1 MDGTDIVSKH
11 NRSAG
16 MMEDNTAGFSLV
28 LRRRLMTV
36 DRISGFLQGAS
47 MPLRLHVSPI
57 MTVRAALRY
66 EALAHDETVLARRAR
81 LAWLAY
87 RMAVA
92 DGLFRNVTDPA
103 VMDGLRW
110 MLSTGITDG
119 ELFDAGLSSGIV
131 LAAATCDDAVWV
143 RSRRRFR
150 GRRGASIRC
159 GRRGPH
165 ALVGLAFLV
174 LSFRCRWVVDGFVS
188 GKGWLFIPPGW
199 AGKPGS
205 RCAWGRQSPTQ
216 VSYDVRP

>member
-1 MDGTDIVSKH
+1 MDGTDIVKTK
-11 NRSAG
+11 RSAG
-16 MMEDNTAGFSLV
+16 MMEDNTDAGFSPI

-66 EALAHDETVLARRAR
+66 EALARDETVLARRAR

-110 MLSTGITDG
+110 T
-119 ELFDAGLSSGIV
+119 
-131 LAAATCDDAVWV
+131 
-143 RSRRRFR
+143 
-150 GRRGASIRC
+150 ASC
-159 GRRGPH
+159 
-165 ALVGLAFLV
+165 
-174 LSFRCRWVVDGFVS
+174 SM
-188 GKGWLFIPPGW
+188 
-199 AGKPGS
+199 PGS
-205 RCAWGRQSPTQ
+205 RPASCSPP
-216 VSYDVRP
+216 RPVTTRMGSFTTSLPRSPRGVDPLWPPRAARACRVGIPGSLFSLQMGGGWVCFG

>member
-1 MDGTDIVSKH
+1 MCIGRTDIVSKH
-11 NRSAG
+11 NRLAG
-16 MMEDNTAGFSLV
+16 MMEDNTAGFSPV

-47 MPLRLHVSPI
+47 MPLRPRVSPI
-57 MTVRAALRY
+57 VTVRAAIRY
-66 EALAHDETVLARRAR
+66 EELARDETVLARRAR

-131 LAAATCDDAVWV
+131 LAAATCDDAYGFVHDV
-143 RSRRRFR
+143 ASAVAE
-150 GRRGASIRC
+150 GRRSAV
-159 GRRGPH
+159 
-165 ALVGLAFLV
+165 AAM
-174 LSFRCRWVVDGFVS
+174 
-188 GKGWLFIPPGW
+188 
-199 AGKPGS
+199 S
-205 RCAWGRQSPTQ
+205 RTRL
-216 VSYDVRP
+216 

>member
-1 MDGTDIVSKH
+1 MCIGRTDIVSKH

-66 EALAHDETVLARRAR
+66 EALARDETVLARRAR

-110 MLSTGITDG
+110 MLSAGITDG

-131 LAAATCDDAVWV
+131 LAAATCDDAYGFVLGV
-143 RSRRRFR
+143 ASAVAE
-150 GRRGASIRC
+150 GRRSAV
-159 GRRGPH
+159 
-165 ALVGLAFLV
+165 AAM
-174 LSFRCRWVVDGFVS
+174 
-188 GKGWLFIPPGW
+188 
-199 AGKPGS
+199 S
-205 RCAWGRQSPTQ
+205 RTRL
-216 VSYDVRP
+216 

>member
-1 MDGTDIVSKH
+1 MDGTDIVKTK
-11 NRSAG
+11 RSAG

-47 MPLRLHVSPI
+47 MPLRLHASPI
-57 MTVRAALRY
+57 VTVRAALRY
-66 EALAHDETVLARRAR
+66 EALARDETVLARRAR

-131 LAAATCDDAVWV
+131 LAAATCDDAYGFVHDV
-143 RSRRRFR
+143 ASAVAE
-150 GRRGASIRC
+150 GRRSAV
-159 GRRGPH
+159 
-165 ALVGLAFLV
+165 AAM
-174 LSFRCRWVVDGFVS
+174 
-188 GKGWLFIPPGW
+188 
-199 AGKPGS
+199 S
-205 RCAWGRQSPTQ
+205 RTRL
-216 VSYDVRP
+216 

>member
-16 MMEDNTAGFSLV
+16 MMEDNTAGFVPV

-47 MPLRLHVSPI
+47 MPLRLQASPI
-57 MTVRAALRY
+57 VTVRAAIRY
-66 EALAHDETVLARRAR
+66 EALARDETVLARRAR

-131 LAAATCDDAVWV
+131 LAAATCD
-143 RSRRRFR
+143 
-150 GRRGASIRC
+150 GAC
-159 GRRGPH
+159 
-165 ALVGLAFLV
+165 
-174 LSFRCRWVVDGFVS
+174 GFVR
-188 GKGWLFIPPGW
+188 GIAAAVADTRRPVLED
-199 AGKPGS
+199 ALS
-205 RCAWGRQSPTQ
+205 RM
-216 VSYDVRP
+216 

>member
-1 MDGTDIVSKH
+1 MEPSPARERQFACGHSLFRACPRSRYHLWDAWMDGTDIVKTK
-11 NRSAG
+11 RSAG
-16 MMEDNTAGFSLV
+16 MMEDNTDAGFSPV

-47 MPLRLHVSPI
+47 MPLRPRVSPI
-57 MTVRAALRY
+57 VTVRAAIRY
-66 EALAHDETVLARRAR
+66 EELARDETALARRAS

-131 LAAATCDDAVWV
+131 LAAATCDDAYGFVHDV
-143 RSRRRFR
+143 ASAVAE
-150 GRRGASIRC
+150 GRRSAV
-159 GRRGPH
+159 
-165 ALVGLAFLV
+165 AAM
-174 LSFRCRWVVDGFVS
+174 
-188 GKGWLFIPPGW
+188 
-199 AGKPGS
+199 S
-205 RCAWGRQSPTQ
+205 RTRL
-216 VSYDVRP
+216 

>member
-1 MDGTDIVSKH
+1 MEPSPARERQFACGHSLFRACPRSRYHLWDAWMDGTDIVKTK
-11 NRSAG
+11 RSAG
-16 MMEDNTAGFSLV
+16 MMEDNTDAGFSPI

-47 MPLRLHVSPI
+47 IPLRPRVSPI
-57 MTVRAALRY
+57 VTVRAAIRY
-66 EALAHDETVLARRAR
+66 EALARDETALARRAR

-131 LAAATCDDAVWV
+131 LAAATCDDAYGFVHDV
-143 RSRRRFR
+143 ASAVAE
-150 GRRGASIRC
+150 GRRSAVAAV
-159 GRRGPH
+159 GRTR
-165 ALVGLAFLV
+165 L
-174 LSFRCRWVVDGFVS
+174 
-188 GKGWLFIPPGW
+188 
-199 AGKPGS
+199 
-205 RCAWGRQSPTQ
+205 
-216 VSYDVRP
+216 

>member
-1 MDGTDIVSKH
+1 MEPSPARERQFACGHSLFRACPRSRYHLWDAWMDGTDIVKTK
-11 NRSAG
+11 RSAG
-16 MMEDNTAGFSLV
+16 MMEDNTDAGFSPI

-57 MTVRAALRY
+57 VTVRAAIRY
-66 EALAHDETVLARRAR
+66 EELARDETVLARRAR

-131 LAAATCDDAVWV
+131 LAAATCDDAYGFVHDV
-143 RSRRRFR
+143 ASAVAE
-150 GRRGASIRC
+150 GRRSAVAAV
-159 GRRGPH
+159 GRTR
-165 ALVGLAFLV
+165 L
-174 LSFRCRWVVDGFVS
+174 
-188 GKGWLFIPPGW
+188 
-199 AGKPGS
+199 
-205 RCAWGRQSPTQ
+205 
-216 VSYDVRP
+216 

>member
-1 MDGTDIVSKH
+1 MEPSPARERQFACGHSLFRACPRSRYHLWDAWMDGTDIVSKH

-16 MMEDNTAGFSLV
+16 MMEDNTDAGFSLV

-57 MTVRAALRY
+57 VTVRAAIRY
-66 EALAHDETVLARRAR
+66 EELARDETVLARRAR

-131 LAAATCDDAVWV
+131 LAAATCDDAYGFVHDV
-143 RSRRRFR
+143 ASAVAE
-150 GRRGASIRC
+150 GRRSAV
-159 GRRGPH
+159 
-165 ALVGLAFLV
+165 AAM
-174 LSFRCRWVVDGFVS
+174 
-188 GKGWLFIPPGW
+188 
-199 AGKPGS
+199 S
-205 RCAWGRQSPTQ
+205 RTRL
-216 VSYDVRP
+216 

>member
-47 MPLRLHVSPI
+47 MLLRPRVSPI
-57 MTVRAALRY
+57 VTVRAALRY

-131 LAAATCDDAVWV
+131 LAAATCDDAYGFVHDV
-143 RSRRRFR
+143 ASAVAE
-150 GRRGASIRC
+150 GRRSAVAAV
-159 GRRGPH
+159 GRTR
-165 ALVGLAFLV
+165 L
-174 LSFRCRWVVDGFVS
+174 
-188 GKGWLFIPPGW
+188 
-199 AGKPGS
+199 
-205 RCAWGRQSPTQ
+205 
-216 VSYDVRP
+216 

>member
-1 MDGTDIVSKH
+1 MEPSPARERQFACGHSLFRACPRSRYHLWDAWMDGTDIVKTK
-11 NRSAG
+11 RSAG
-16 MMEDNTAGFSLV
+16 MMEDNTDAGFSPI

-47 MPLRLHVSPI
+47 MPLRLHASPI

-66 EALAHDETVLARRAR
+66 EALARDETVLARRAR

-131 LAAATCDDAVWV
+131 LAAATCDDAYGFVHDV
-143 RSRRRFR
+143 ASAVAE
-150 GRRGASIRC
+150 GRRSAV
-159 GRRGPH
+159 
-165 ALVGLAFLV
+165 AAM
-174 LSFRCRWVVDGFVS
+174 
-188 GKGWLFIPPGW
+188 
-199 AGKPGS
+199 S
-205 RCAWGRQSPTQ
+205 RTRL
-216 VSYDVRP
+216 

>member
-1 MDGTDIVSKH
+1 
-11 NRSAG
+11 
-16 MMEDNTAGFSLV
+16 MMEDNTAGFVPV

-57 MTVRAALRY
+57 MTVRAAIRY
-66 EALAHDETVLARRAR
+66 EALARDETVLARRAR

-110 MLSTGITDG
+110 MLSTGLTEG

-131 LAAATCDDAVWV
+131 LAAVTCD
-143 RSRRRFR
+143 
-150 GRRGASIRC
+150 GAC
-159 GRRGPH
+159 
-165 ALVGLAFLV
+165 
-174 LSFRCRWVVDGFVS
+174 GFVR
-188 GKGWLFIPPGW
+188 GIAAAVADTRRPVLED
-199 AGKPGS
+199 ALS
-205 RCAWGRQSPTQ
+205 RM
-216 VSYDVRP
+216 

>member
-1 MDGTDIVSKH
+1 MDGTDIVKTK
-11 NRSAG
+11 RSAG
-16 MMEDNTAGFSLV
+16 MMEDNTDAGFSPI

-57 MTVRAALRY
+57 VTVRAAIRY
-66 EALAHDETVLARRAR
+66 EELARDETTLEQQAS

-87 RMAVA
+87 RMAMA
-92 DGLFRNVTDPA
+92 DRLFRDVVDPA

-110 MLSTGITDG
+110 MLSTGRR
-119 ELFDAGLSSGIV
+119 
-131 LAAATCDDAVWV
+131 VWV
-143 RSRRRFR
+143 RPRRRFR

-159 GRRGPH
+159 GRHEPH

>member
-1 MDGTDIVSKH
+1 MDGTDIVKTK
-11 NRSAG
+11 RSAG
-16 MMEDNTAGFSLV
+16 MMEDNTDAGFSPI

-47 MPLRLHVSPI
+47 IPLRLHASPI

-66 EALAHDETVLARRAR
+66 EALARDETVLARRAR

-131 LAAATCDDAVWV
+131 LAAATCDDA
-143 RSRRRFR
+143 
-150 GRRGASIRC
+150 C
-159 GRRGPH
+159 
-165 ALVGLAFLV
+165 
-174 LSFRCRWVVDGFVS
+174 GFVR
-188 GKGWLFIPPGW
+188 GIAAAVADTRRPVLED
-199 AGKPGS
+199 ALS
-205 RCAWGRQSPTQ
+205 RM
-216 VSYDVRP
+216 

>member
-1 MDGTDIVSKH
+1 MQKMGKGWNHRPHANGNSRAGILFFRACPRSRYHLWDAWMDGTDIVSKH

-16 MMEDNTAGFSLV
+16 MMEDNTAGFSPI

-57 MTVRAALRY
+57 VTVRAAIRY
-66 EALAHDETVLARRAR
+66 EELAHDETVLARRAR

-131 LAAATCDDAVWV
+131 LAAATCDDAYGFVHDV
-143 RSRRRFR
+143 ASAVAE
-150 GRRGASIRC
+150 GRRSAV
-159 GRRGPH
+159 
-165 ALVGLAFLV
+165 AAM
-174 LSFRCRWVVDGFVS
+174 
-188 GKGWLFIPPGW
+188 
-199 AGKPGS
+199 S
-205 RCAWGRQSPTQ
+205 RTRL
-216 VSYDVRP
+216 

>member
-1 MDGTDIVSKH
+1 MEPSPARERQFACGHSLFRACPRSRYHLWDAWMDGTDIVKTK
-11 NRSAG
+11 RSAG
-16 MMEDNTAGFSLV
+16 MMEDNTDAGFSPI

-66 EALAHDETVLARRAR
+66 EALARDETVLARRAR

-110 MLSTGITDG
+110 MLSTGLTEG

-131 LAAATCDDAVWV
+131 LAAATCD
-143 RSRRRFR
+143 
-150 GRRGASIRC
+150 GAC
-159 GRRGPH
+159 
-165 ALVGLAFLV
+165 
-174 LSFRCRWVVDGFVS
+174 GFVR
-188 GKGWLFIPPGW
+188 GIAAAVADTRRPVLED
-199 AGKPGS
+199 ALS
-205 RCAWGRQSPTQ
+205 RM
-216 VSYDVRP
+216 

>member
-1 MDGTDIVSKH
+1 MGPSPARERQFVCGHSLFRAGPRSRYHLWDAWMDGTDIVSKH

-16 MMEDNTAGFSLV
+16 MMEDNTDAGFSPI

-47 MPLRLHVSPI
+47 MPLRLQASPI
-57 MTVRAALRY
+57 VTVRAAIRY

-110 MLSTGITDG
+110 MLSTGVTEG

-131 LAAATCDDAVWV
+131 LAAATCD
-143 RSRRRFR
+143 
-150 GRRGASIRC
+150 GAC
-159 GRRGPH
+159 
-165 ALVGLAFLV
+165 
-174 LSFRCRWVVDGFVS
+174 GFVR
-188 GKGWLFIPPGW
+188 GIAAAVADTRRPVLED
-199 AGKPGS
+199 ALS
-205 RCAWGRQSPTQ
+205 RM
-216 VSYDVRP
+216 

>member
-1 MDGTDIVSKH
+1 MGPSPARERQFACGHSLFRACPRSRYHLWAAWMDGTDIVSKH
-11 NRSAG
+11 NRSAV
-16 MMEDNTAGFSLV
+16 MMEDNTAGFSPV

-47 MPLRLHVSPI
+47 MPLRPHVSPI
-57 MTVRAALRY
+57 MTVRAAIRY
-66 EALAHDETVLARRAR
+66 EELARDETVLARRAS

-131 LAAATCDDAVWV
+131 LAAATCDDAYGFVHDV
-143 RSRRRFR
+143 ASAVAE
-150 GRRGASIRC
+150 GRRSAV
-159 GRRGPH
+159 
-165 ALVGLAFLV
+165 AAM
-174 LSFRCRWVVDGFVS
+174 
-188 GKGWLFIPPGW
+188 
-199 AGKPGS
+199 S
-205 RCAWGRQSPTQ
+205 RTRL
-216 VSYDVRP
+216 